1 MMKKYLSII
10 DQRTY
15 LVMGITL
22 LVSFVTLKYN
32 FSYNFDLTVI
42 SIAIV
47 FPLVF
52 TIRGAFRRRE
62 KALEYLAKF
71 KAGLI
76 SLNSSFYENGKL
88 DISEKGEIFD
98 IINNI
103 NINFLDYLG
112 PKSLHLD
119 KTKEEIVKIFRFI
132 DSKTDKFSYSSA
144 MRCHGYLNDIHQ
156 AIEFLAAV
164 KLHGTPMV
172 IRAYTLIFIFIFPL
186 IYTPA
191 IYYNLIQSS
200 DFHEPI
206 LVYILAFLTSF
217 ILISLYNI
225 QEQLEN
231 PFDQIGVDD
240 IQLDGFGLDKN
251 HM

>member
-1 MMKKYLSII
+1 MKKYLSII
-10 DQRTY
+10 DHRTY
-15 LVMGITL
+15 LVVLITII
-22 LVSFVTLKYN
+22 VSFVTLKYD

-62 KALEYLAKF
+62 RALEYLAKF

-76 SLNSSFYENGKL
+76 SLNSSFYENSKL
-88 DISEKGEIFD
+88 EVAEKDEIFQV
-98 IINNI
+98 IHNI
-103 NINFLDYLG
+103 NTYFLGYLG
-112 PKSLHLD
+112 PESLNLD
-119 KTKEEIVKIFRFI
+119 RTKEEIVKIFRFI
-132 DSKTDKFSYSSA
+132 DNRSDKFSYSSA
-144 MRCHGYLNDIHQ
+144 MRCHGYLNDVHQ
-156 AIEFLAAV
+156 SIEFLAAV
-164 KLHGTPMV
+164 KLHGTPLV

-191 IYYNLIQSS
+191 IYYNLNQSN

-206 LVYILAFLTSF
+206 LVYTLAFLTSF
-217 ILISLYNI
+217 ILISLFNI

-240 IQLDGFGLDKN
+240 IQLKGFQLDKN

>member
-1 MMKKYLSII
+1 MKKYLSII

-15 LVMGITL
+15 LVVLITIIASYL
-22 LVSFVTLKYN
+22 TLKYN

-42 SIAIV
+42 SLAIV

-88 DISEKGEIFD
+88 ESAEKDEIFD
-98 IINNI
+98 IVNNI
-103 NINFLDYLG
+103 NTNFLDYLG
-112 PKSLHLD
+112 PKSQDLE

-132 DSKTDKFSYSSA
+132 DNRKEKFSYSSA
-144 MRCHGYLNDIHQ
+144 MRCHGYLNDVHQ
-156 AIEFLAAV
+156 SIEFLAAV
-164 KLHGTPMV
+164 KIHGTPMI
-172 IRAYTLIFIFIFPL
+172 IRAYTLIFIYIFPL

-200 DFHEPI
+200 DFQEPV
-206 LVYILAFLTSF
+206 LVYILSFLTSF
-217 ILISLYNI
+217 ILISLFNI

-231 PFDQIGVDD
+231 PFDQVGDDD